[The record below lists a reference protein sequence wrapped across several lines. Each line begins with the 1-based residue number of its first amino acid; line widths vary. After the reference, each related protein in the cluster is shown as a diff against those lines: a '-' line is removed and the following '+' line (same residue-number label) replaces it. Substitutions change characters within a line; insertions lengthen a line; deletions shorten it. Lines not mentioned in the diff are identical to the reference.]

1 MKLIYPDFI
10 LTPEGLKQEMA
21 IAFDK
26 TIEAIAPLDTL
37 RNRFPDAEYIKLPIG
52 SLVMPGL
59 INAHVHL
66 EFSANKTDLHYGSFM
81 PWLHSVI
88 EKRDTL
94 VGECSTETMQK
105 ATQKMLKSGTTTFS
119 TISSNGLDLTACENA
134 AQNVVF
140 FNELIGSQAVMADAL
155 FGDFSERLAASQS
168 VTREGFQSGIAI
180 HSPYSVHPIL
190 IEKAIQIA
198 KKSDLPLS
206 AHYLE
211 SPAERNWLDS
221 NEGEFKPFFTD
232 LLKQDKA
239 VNTAKEFLNLFDSI
253 PTLMTHVVQADESEL
268 KQLADKGHTVVHC
281 PISNRLLGNGAI
293 NLDALE
299 AHNINWL
306 CATDGLSSN
315 YKLDLFEEMKIAL
328 FMHSETPLLPL
339 AKNLL
344 ESVTTRA
351 AKALNLNKGSIEVGK
366 DADML
371 VLKLDEEPNEQLMLH
386 LLLHN
391 YPIDSVFIN
400 GKQHTLED

>member
-10 LTPEGLKQEMA
+10 LTPEGLLEQHA
-21 IAFDK
+21 IAFEK
-26 TIEAIAPLDTL
+26 TIVAIAPLDEV
-37 RNRFPDAEYIKLPIG
+37 RKQFPDAEYIKLPVG

-59 INAHVHL
+59 INTHVHL
-66 EFSANKTDLHYGSFM
+66 EFSANKTALHYGSFM

-88 EKRDTL
+88 DQRATL
-94 VGECSTETMQK
+94 VGECSTETMEK
-105 ATQKMLKSGTTTFS
+105 ATQKMLRSGTTTFA
-119 TISSNGLDLTACENA
+119 TVSSNGLDLTACEKA
-134 AQNVVF
+134 PQNVIF

-155 FGDFSERLAASQS
+155 FGDFKERLAASDS
-168 VTREGFQSGIAI
+168 VTREGFQSAIAI

-198 KKSDLPLS
+198 KSRNLPLS

-211 SPAERNWLDS
+211 SNAEREWLDNS
-221 NEGEFKPFFTD
+221 EGEFKPFFKN
-232 LLKQDKA
+232 LIGQDKA
-239 VNTAKEFLNLFDSI
+239 VNSAGEFLNLFDNH
-253 PTLMTHVVQADESEL
+253 PTLMTHVIKANDNEL
-268 KQLADKGHTVVHC
+268 QQLADKGHTVIHC

-293 NLDALE
+293 NLDALDN
-299 AHNINWL
+299 HNINWL

-339 AKNLL
+339 AQSLI
-344 ESVTTRA
+344 ESVTSRA

-371 VLKLDEEPNEQLMLH
+371 VLTLDEEPNEQLALH

-391 YPIDSVFIN
+391 YPIDSLFIN
-400 GKQHTLED
+400 GKHHTLEH